1 MTMIYDPIPHV
12 RLVEKTLVGNY
23 EPIMRICGKIFILN
37 LHNLEMLFMLWIEH
51 KFLECLVPLHEHEG
65 PQWKTFWRRFCP
77 GPQARGSFGGS
88 YPQIFFVPP
97 KFCCVQKN
105 LFQTY
110 DKNLPP
116 KKFILPLKPQNLAT
130 GLVLPK
136 LCLPLEYFVLKS
148 IRPRDVA
155 LHNFFL

>member
-1 MTMIYDPIPHV
+1 MEDFLATVLPRPAGTGVIRGQLSP
-12 RLVEKTLVGNY
+12 N
-23 EPIMRICGKIFILN
+23 IF
-37 LHNLEMLFMLWIEH
+37 
-51 KFLECLVPLHEHEG
+51 C
-65 PQWKTFWRRFCP
+65 
-77 GPQARGSFGGS
+77 A
-88 YPQIFFVPP
+88 P